1 MKQVYLV
8 GDSIVGGGASSMAA
22 SGVRGG
28 DEEKMSQPQRENE
41 ETAVAHYSDLT
52 EGMEVCGGVVQVQA
66 KSETSAA
73 RPQPQARPSAR

>member
-8 GDSIVGGGASSMAA
+8 GDSIGGGGASSMAA

-28 DEEKMSQPQRENE
+28 DEEKKSQPQREKE
-41 ETAVAHYSDLT
+41 ETAVAHYSDPT
-52 EGMEVCGGVVQVQA
+52 EEMEVCGGVVQVQA